1 MRTLRALHVRLT
13 LVFLAILLALG
24 ASSLRLAQVGAE
36 ARSLELTQRLNEPV
50 ARYMVENVDF
60 ATADGLSGEAL
71 AELAPHVMTINPSL
85 EVYLL
90 DPTGRVVAQAS
101 TLNLIRPRR
110 VDLAPVRRFLAG
122 DAEYPLLGD
131 DPTDPDDPRPF
142 SAWPVHRDG
151 RLQGY
156 VYAVLGGERYASLAQ
171 ALDGSR
177 AARELA
183 VMLSGAVLLAGL
195 AGALVFFTLTRRLR
209 ELTARAGRVP
219 VPGAP
224 RGGSRDGARAPRDEL
239 DELDELARAYGA
251 LTARLRAQYATLE
264 RSDADRRH
272 LIASVSHD
280 LRTPLT
286 TLEGY
291 IETLQLG
298 EGTLGPDERRRYL
311 AIAHRHAR
319 KLAARVDELFE
330 LSRLSAEGAAA
341 RLERFSLRELAHD
354 CLQDF
359 APLGRDRRVALDVV
373 VGDADADDAFAIDA
387 DIALVQRTLE
397 NLVDN
402 ALRHVPDGGRI
413 AIRLRRADASRVRL
427 DVLDTGCGMAPE
439 VASRVFE
446 SCWTGRAGERGRGG
460 LGLAIAARAVELHGG
475 RISVASRSG
484 VGTRFSAELPSGAGA
499 GTGPRS
505 GAVPLSGSA

>member
-1 MRTLRALHVRLT
+1 MRALRALHVRLT

-24 ASSLRLAQVGAE
+24 AFSLRLAQVGAE

-60 ATADGLSGEAL
+60 ASPDGLSGEAL

-90 DPTGRVVAQAS
+90 DPSGLVVAQAS
-101 TLNLIRPRR
+101 TLNSIAPRR
-110 VDLAPVRRFLAG
+110 VDLAPVRRFVDG
-122 DAEYPLLGD
+122 DADYPLLGD

-156 VYAVLGGERYASLAQ
+156 VYAVLGGERYAGLVD

-177 AARELA
+177 ATRELA
-183 VMLSGAVLLAGL
+183 AMLGGAVLLAGL

-209 ELTARAGRVP
+209 ELTARVGRAP
-219 VPGAP
+219 VPGAA
-224 RGGSRDGARAPRDEL
+224 RDGSRDGARAPR

-341 RLERFSLRELAHD
+341 KLERFSLRELAHD

-359 APLGRDRRVALDVV
+359 APLARDRRVALDVV

-475 RISVASRSG
+475 RISVASRPG
-484 VGTRFSAELPSGAGA
+484 VGTRFSVELPSGAGA

-505 GAVPLSGSA
+505 GAVPLSEFA

>member
-1 MRTLRALHVRLT
+1 MRALHVRLT

-71 AELAPHVMTINPSL
+71 AELAPHVMTINPSV

-90 DPTGRVVAQAS
+90 DPTGLVVAQAS
-101 TLNLIRPRR
+101 TLNSIRPRR
-110 VDLAPVRRFLAG
+110 VDLAPVRRFLAN

-131 DPTDPDDPRPF
+131 DPADPDDPRPF
-142 SAWPVHRDG
+142 STWPVHRDG

-156 VYAVLGGERYASLAQ
+156 VYAVLGGEQYASLAQ

-183 VMLSGAVLLAGL
+183 AMLGGAVLLAGL

-209 ELTARAGRVP
+209 ELTARVGRAP
-219 VPGAP
+219 VPGAAH
-224 RGGSRDGARAPRDEL
+224 GGPRDGSSDGSRAPR

-359 APLGRDRRVALDVV
+359 APLARDRRVALDVV
-373 VGDADADDAFAIDA
+373 VDGADAEDAFAIDA

-475 RISVASRSG
+475 RISVASRPG
-484 VGTRFSAELPSGAGA
+484 VGTRFSVELPSGAGA

-505 GAVPLSGSA
+505 GAVPLSGFA